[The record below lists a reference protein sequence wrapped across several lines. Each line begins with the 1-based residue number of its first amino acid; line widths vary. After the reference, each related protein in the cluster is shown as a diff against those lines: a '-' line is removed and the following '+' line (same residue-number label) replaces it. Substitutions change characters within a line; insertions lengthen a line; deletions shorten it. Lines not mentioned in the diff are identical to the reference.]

1 VKGFHVASPEDIKE
15 GRTTDV
21 YFMRTKKILEARGK
35 DDVRVFMEATIGSL
49 EGHGWGVLCGVEE
62 VARLFEGLPVDVHC
76 MPEGTLF
83 RAEDSRGFR
92 CPVLTIEGTYHE
104 FCEYETPLLG
114 FICQESAVA
123 SRAAYVRLAAGD
135 KPVVAFGIRRIHPAL
150 APAMDR
156 AAYIGGLDGV
166 SSIIGAEACGLQPTG
181 TMPHALMI
189 VFGDQVEAWR
199 AYDEVVEPESPRI
212 ILVDTYYDEK
222 TEAIMA
228 AEALGERLHGVRLD
242 TPGTRRGSFPK
253 IVREVRWELD
263 LRGYGGVKIF
273 VSGGLN
279 EDTVRELAA
288 SGADAFGVG
297 TWVSGAPTL
306 DFAVDIVEVEGLPHA
321 KRGKLGGKK
330 QVWRCGGC
338 LSDTVT
344 PAAAAQ
350 PRCGGCGGETEPM
363 LKPLVEGGRIVA
375 PSRTPTE
382 IREYVLRQLKR
393 LPEEASEGS

>member
-1 VKGFHVASPEDIKE
+1 VSLYVASPEDIKS

-21 YFMRTKKILEARGK
+21 YFQRTKKILEAKGK
-35 DDVRVFMEATIGSL
+35 DDVTVVMEATIGSL
-49 EGHGWGVLCGVEE
+49 DGHGWGVLCGVEE
-62 VARLFEGLPVDVHC
+62 VAWLLQGLPVDVHC
-76 MPEGTLF
+76 MPEGSLF
-83 RAEDSRGFR
+83 RAEDSHGFR
-92 CPVLTIEGTYHE
+92 CPVLTIEGTYHD

-135 KPVVAFGIRRIHPAL
+135 KSVIAFGIRRIHPCL

-156 AAYIGGLDGV
+156 AAYIGGMDGV
-166 SSIIGAEACGLQPTG
+166 SSIIGAEVCGLQPTG

-189 VFGDQVEAWR
+189 AFGDQVEAWR
-199 AYDEVVEPESPRI
+199 AYDEVVEPDSPRI

-228 AEALGERLHGVRLD
+228 AEALGERLYGVRLD

-263 LRGYGGVKIF
+263 LRGYGNVKIF

-279 EDTVRELAA
+279 ENTVKELAA
-288 SGADAFGVG
+288 AGADAFGVG

-306 DFAVDIVEVEGLPHA
+306 DFAMDIVEVDGLPHA

-330 QVWRCGGC
+330 QVWRCREC
-338 LSDTVT
+338 LSDTVK
-344 PAAAAQ
+344 PASAQQ
-350 PRCGGCGGETEPM
+350 PRCSVCGGDTEPM
-363 LKPLVEGGRIVA
+363 LKPLIKDGRIVA

-382 IREYVLRQLKR
+382 IRDYVLRQLER
-393 LPEEASEGS
+393 LPEEATRDS

>member
-1 VKGFHVASPEDIKE
+1 VKGFHVASPEDIKA

-21 YFMRTKKILEARGK
+21 YFLRTKKILEAKGM
-35 DDVRVFMEATIGSL
+35 DDVGVVMEATIGPL
-49 EGHGWGVLCGVEE
+49 HPGHGWGVLCGVEE
-62 VARLFEGLPVDVHC
+62 VARLFEGLPVDVYC
-76 MPEGTLF
+76 MPEGSLF
-83 RAEDSRGFR
+83 RGEDSQGFR
-92 CPVLTIEGTYHE
+92 CPVLTVEGTYHD
-104 FCEYETPLLG
+104 FCEFETPLLG

-123 SRAAYVRLAAGD
+123 SRAAYVKLAAGD
-135 KPVVAFGIRRIHPAL
+135 KPVVAFGIRRIHPSL

-166 SSIIGAEACGLQPTG
+166 SSIIGAEACGLEPTG

-242 TPGTRRGSFPK
+242 TPGSRRGSFPK
-253 IVREVRWELD
+253 IVKEVRWELD

-279 EDTVRELAA
+279 EETVAELAEA
-288 SGADAFGVG
+288 GADAFGVG
-297 TWVSGAPTL
+297 TWVSAAPTL
-306 DFAVDIVEVEGLPHA
+306 DFAVDIVEVEGVPHA

-330 QVWRCGGC
+330 QVWRCRDC
-338 LSDTVT
+338 LSDIVT
-344 PAAAAQ
+344 PASAAQ
-350 PRCGGCGGETEPM
+350 PRCRECGGDTEPM
-363 LKPLVEGGRIVA
+363 LKPLIKGGRIVA
-375 PSRTPTE
+375 SLKTPGE
-382 IREYVLRQLKR
+382 IREYVLSQLRR
-393 LPEEASEGS
+393 LQEEAGEG